1 MTPNSSLLSTLAQP
15 QWALP
20 LLVVAWLV
28 ASLVFSRLAGWAALA
43 RVFAAPAPPAGES
56 FRFVTGSL
64 GSPNWP
70 IRYRRCLR
78 VVINAQGLY
87 LALMF
92 PFNFGS
98 RALWLPWHS
107 VATLSEKQS
116 LANRT
121 VTLAFTDQWAV
132 VSLPGPVGQLVKAA
146 WSEAVPQAEPRAA
159 TEPAPATGP

>member
-1 MTPNSSLLSTLAQP
+1 MTPPSSLLTTVAQP

-20 LLVVAWLV
+20 LLLGLWLGASVVYA
-28 ASLVFSRLAGWAALA
+28 RIAGWVSLA
-43 RVFAAPAPPAGES
+43 RDFPAGGPPAGES

-78 VVINAQGLY
+78 VVINREGLY
-87 LALMF
+87 LALMV

-98 RALWLPWHS
+98 RALWLPWRS
-107 VATLSEKQS
+107 VASLTEKQS
-116 LANRT
+116 MSNRT
-121 VTLAFTDQWAV
+121 VTLAFAGQWAV

-146 WSEAVPQAEPRAA
+146 WAEANPAATGDTVAEAVPG
-159 TEPAPATGP
+159 TGV